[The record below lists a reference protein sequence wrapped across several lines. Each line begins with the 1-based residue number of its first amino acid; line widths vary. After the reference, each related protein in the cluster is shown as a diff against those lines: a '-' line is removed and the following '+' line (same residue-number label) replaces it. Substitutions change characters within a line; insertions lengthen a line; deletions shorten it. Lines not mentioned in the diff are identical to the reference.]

1 MILSKVQA
9 KKSIKVN
16 KCHKPSRAQ
25 SLLLEDME
33 VWFPFPYHDVESM
46 VYEETKGFGAILNA
60 TIN

>member
-9 KKSIKVN
+9 KKSVKVN
-16 KCHKPSRAQ
+16 KCQKPSRAK

-46 VYEETKGFGAILNA
+46 VNEEIKGFGAVHNA
-60 TIN
+60 IMN